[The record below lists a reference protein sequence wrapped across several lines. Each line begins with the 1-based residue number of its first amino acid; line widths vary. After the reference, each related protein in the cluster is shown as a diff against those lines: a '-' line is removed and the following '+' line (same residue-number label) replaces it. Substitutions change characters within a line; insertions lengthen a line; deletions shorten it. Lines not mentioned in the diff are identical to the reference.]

1 MKFNANTGIR
11 TIAIMQ
17 LSLNDSI
24 LFVDWNF
31 TTTIVYHLAA
41 LLNGF
46 MFGLVVNEWCQ

>member
-1 MKFNANTGIR
+1 MKFNAITGIW
-11 TIAIMQ
+11 TIAIML
-17 LSLNDSI
+17 LSVNVSI

-31 TTTIVYHLAA
+31 TTTIDYHLAV

>member
-1 MKFNANTGIR
+1 MKFNANTGIW
-11 TIAIMQ
+11 TIAIML
-17 LSLNDSI
+17 LSFNVSI

-31 TTTIVYHLAA
+31 TTTIVYHLAV

>member
-1 MKFNANTGIR
+1 MKFNAITGIW
-11 TIAIMQ
+11 TIAIML
-17 LSLNDSI
+17 LSFNVSI

-31 TTTIVYHLAA
+31 TTTKVYHLAV

>member
-1 MKFNANTGIR
+1 MKFKAITGIW
-11 TIAIMQ
+11 TIAIML
-17 LSLNDSI
+17 LSFNVSI

-31 TTTIVYHLAA
+31 TTTIVYHLAV